1 MLDINLFENSEFII
15 QFNTKG
21 YLYFLLLL
29 INSNYENDSK
39 NSTLILHYD
48 KIQQQLIEY
57 FIQSKPLINTKTIQK
72 INII

>member
-21 YLYFLLLL
+21 NLLLL
-29 INSNYENDSK
+29 ITSNYEYDSK
-39 NSTLILHYD
+39 NSTLIFHYD